1 MIVSPLDQGHL
12 RRVATR
18 QADPR
23 ERSSTE
29 ASRVRWANGQSFYR
43 EAGDP
48 EQGFV
53 PSSPATLL

>member
-1 MIVSPLDQGHL
+1 MIVSPPDQAHL

-29 ASRVRWANGQSFYR
+29 AGRVRWANGQSFYR

-48 EQGFV
+48 EPPPLFFDR
-53 PSSPATLL
+53 